1 MEWVTQRMRTSAAV
15 VLLMCGV
22 GLIAGC
28 GNDVGNETSAST
40 TAADAPATT
49 VVVVTS
55 IVAVPATTA
64 APATGAPVSRAPVT
78 PTAPPR
84 TAATTSGTL
93 DWDGVR
99 YDFGRITGLSSN
111 ENQDLITFDRYQL
124 YGDGGELLSA
134 ANFTEEPIVVGN
146 SDVPWVNDNPKERTY
161 VLDPEAE
168 VLSLANPGRIAC
180 GGNDQTERPEWQSGT
195 VEDLLRMGT
204 PDSDQVSLTFSAE
217 GKVVLVRISQGC

>member
-1 MEWVTQRMRTSAAV
+1 MECVTQRMRHSAAV

-22 GLIAGC
+22 GLLAGC
-28 GNDVGNETSAST
+28 GNDVGNGTSASAT
-40 TAADAPATT
+40 TAGAPPTT
-49 VVVVTS
+49 VVVTSSVT
-55 IVAVPATTA
+55 VPVTTA
-64 APATGAPVSRAPVT
+64 APATRPQASVAPAT
-78 PTAPPR
+78 PTAPPP

-180 GGNDQTERPEWQSGT
+180 GGNDQTESPEWQSGT
-195 VEDLLRMGT
+195 VEDLFRIGT
-204 PDSDQVSLTFSAE
+204 PDSDQVSLMFSKE

>member
-1 MEWVTQRMRTSAAV
+1 MWRWPARRLRQRRGQRDIRLDHHRRRPADHSGGDEHRHRAGDHGGPSNQAA
-15 VLLMCGV
+15 
-22 GLIAGC
+22 GLGR
-28 GNDVGNETSAST
+28 
-40 TAADAPATT
+40 AA
-49 VVVVTS
+49 
-55 IVAVPATTA
+55 
-64 APATGAPVSRAPVT
+64 T
-78 PTAPPR
+78 PTAPPP

-180 GGNDQTERPEWQSGT
+180 GGNDQTESPEWQSGT
-195 VEDLLRMGT
+195 VEDLFRIGT
-204 PDSDQVSLTFSAE
+204 PDSDQVSLMFSKE